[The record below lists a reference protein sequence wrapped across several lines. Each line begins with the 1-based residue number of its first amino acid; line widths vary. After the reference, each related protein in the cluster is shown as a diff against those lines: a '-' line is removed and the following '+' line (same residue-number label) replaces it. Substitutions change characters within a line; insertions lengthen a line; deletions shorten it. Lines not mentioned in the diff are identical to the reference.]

1 MTSDAKVG
9 VLLGFVFIFI
19 VAFLINGLG
28 DVDSDQ
34 DNNELTENM
43 VRSNSR
49 SLGLGSSE
57 RKVNREVIEAI
68 EPLQPD
74 VEKIWKDSMAD
85 AEEVRFSV
93 PLPVILPQ
101 KEKVETTQAGPAKQ
115 DVMKIEVPATVVKTE
130 PEKDVR
136 VKVMKISPPKPRIFI
151 VKSGDNLASIAKE
164 VYGDE
169 EGNRMVNIQ
178 LIFEAN
184 AGQLKSADE
193 IYEGQKLLI
202 PSLLDVGS
210 KAKEPSGVIPEVQ
223 VEVVKS
229 IGRRHKGA
237 DVSKTPKTQ
246 ERWYEVK
253 EDDSLWKIA
262 TQELGDGNRYK
273 EIKRLNSDLLSNED
287 DLDIG
292 LRLKLPL
299 R

>member
-34 DNNELTENM
+34 DNNELTEKM

-57 RKVNREVIEAI
+57 RKVGREVIEAI

-74 VEKIWKDSMAD
+74 VEKIWEESMAD

-93 PLPVILPQ
+93 PLPVVLTQ
-101 KEKVETTQAGPAKQ
+101 KEEVETEQAEPVKK
-115 DVMKIEVPATVVKTE
+115 DVMKVEVPATVVKTE
-130 PEKDVR
+130 PEKDEQ
-136 VKVMKISPPKPRIFI
+136 VKVMKISPPKPRIYV
-151 VKSGDNLASIAKE
+151 VKSGDNLASISKE
-164 VYGDE
+164 VYGQE
-169 EGNRMVNIQ
+169 EGNRRVNIQ
-178 LIFEAN
+178 RIFEAN
-184 AGQLKSADE
+184 TEQLKSADE
-193 IYEGQKLLI
+193 IYEGQKLVI
-202 PSLLDVGS
+202 PSLSDIGLE
-210 KAKEPSGVIPEVQ
+210 AKESSGVLPEVL

-229 IGRRHKGA
+229 IGMRHEKA
-237 DVSKTPKTQ
+237 EVSKTPKTQ

-273 EIKRLNSDLLSNED
+273 EIMRLNTDLLSDED
-287 DLDIG
+287 NLNIG

>member
-57 RKVNREVIEAI
+57 RKVSREVIEAI
-68 EPLQPD
+68 EPLPD
-74 VEKIWKDSMAD
+74 VEKIWQESMAD
-85 AEEVRFSV
+85 AEEVRYSA
-93 PLPVILPQ
+93 PLPVILPEK
-101 KEKVETTQAGPAKQ
+101 KEFETVQAGPLKQ
-115 DVMKIEVPATVVKTE
+115 DVMKIEVPATVVKAE
-130 PEKDVR
+130 PEKDVPI
-136 VKVMKISPPKPRIFI
+136 KVMQITPPKQRIHV

-169 EGNRMVNIQ
+169 EGNRMVTIER
-178 LIFEAN
+178 IFEAN
-184 AGQLKSADE
+184 REQLESPDE

-210 KAKEPSGVIPEVQ
+210 KEKEPSSVLSEVL

-229 IGRRHKGA
+229 IGRHPEET
-237 DVSKTPKTQ
+237 DVSKTPKAR

-273 EIKRLNSDLLSNED
+273 EIKRLNSDLLSDED